1 MDSHGV
7 PWMYI
12 LYGPLGVPIALGV
25 AQRWRRL
32 ASSPVLLPG
41 EAAQLYATR
50 SEAQI
55 GADWM
60 CIPAARN
67 LHWRYQILCQAFGL
81 QGKSSTRKIMRC
93 EPAGNS
99 QGCYEFI

>member
-7 PWMYI
+7 LGMCV
-12 LYGPLGVPIALGV
+12 LYAALGVPIALGV

-67 LHWRYQILCQAFGL
+67 LHWRDQILRQVFWSAR
-81 QGKSSTRKIMRC
+81 QK
-93 EPAGNS
+93 
-99 QGCYEFI
+99 